1 MKPGHEVRRKAM
13 RRGQAQ
19 KKVDA
24 MSMMRETMATQPEV
38 LRRMLDDQRGLDS
51 AAERLAGRRVLVVGT
66 GTSWHAANQGA
77 WYLRMGG
84 VDAWAVPAAD
94 AAAGHPFP
102 GNDDALLLLSHRGT
116 KLFTSEVLERA
127 RAAGIPTVVVSKRG
141 NPDADLETVSE
152 EVSAAFTASH
162 LGALMRVAQLAE
174 LLGASLGALD
184 DVPDSVARELEAG
197 PASVK
202 PPRRLLEF
210 AGVGINAWTAA
221 EGALKIR
228 ETALVATEGLACES
242 ILHGP
247 AVALG
252 ADDTLVCLDGG
263 TGSDRLKELADVAR
277 AQGTTV
283 NEFARPELGEA
294 LSVFPLTVIVQKI
307 AAEGAET
314 LGTNPDSYGRDLPGR
329 DAAWSA
335 IKL

>member
-1 MKPGHEVRRKAM
+1 
-13 RRGQAQ
+13 
-19 KKVDA
+19 
-24 MSMMRETMATQPEV
+24 MATQPEV
-38 LRRMLDDQRGLDS
+38 LRRILVDRRGVES
-51 AAERLAGRRVLVVGT
+51 AAQRLAGRRVLVVGT

-77 WYLRMGG
+77 WCLRMAG

-102 GNDDALLLLSHRGT
+102 LDDDALLLLSHRGT

-127 RAAGIPTVVVSKRG
+127 RAAGVTTEVVSKLG

-152 EVSAAFTASH
+152 EVSSAFTASH
-162 LGALMRVAQLAE
+162 LAALMRVAQLAE
-174 LLGASLGALD
+174 RLGASLGALH
-184 DVPDSVARELEAG
+184 DVADAVAGELARG
-197 PASVK
+197 PVGVK
-202 PPRRLLEF
+202 PPTRLLEF

-221 EGALKIR
+221 EGALKTR

-252 ADDTLVCLDGG
+252 SGDSLVCLDGG
-263 TGSDRLKELADVAR
+263 TGSDRLKQLADVAR
-277 AQGTTV
+277 AQGTV
-283 NEFARPELGEA
+283 VHEFARPELGET
-294 LSVFPLTVIVQKI
+294 LSIFPLTVIVQKI
-307 AAEGAET
+307 AAEAAET
-314 LGTNPDSYGRDLPGR
+314 LGTNTDSYGRDLPGR

>member
-1 MKPGHEVRRKAM
+1 
-13 RRGQAQ
+13 
-19 KKVDA
+19 
-24 MSMMRETMATQPEV
+24 MSAMRETMATQPEV
-38 LRRMLDDQRGLDS
+38 LREILGDQRGLET
-51 AAERLAGRRVLVVGT
+51 AAQRLAGRRVLVVGT

-77 WYLRMGG
+77 WWLRMAG
-84 VDAWAVPAAD
+84 VDAWAVTGAD
-94 AAAGHPFP
+94 AASGQPSP
-102 GNDDALLLLSHRGT
+102 RSGDALLLLSHRGT

-127 RAAGIPTVVVSKRG
+127 RAAGVPTVVVSRRG
-141 NPDADLETVSE
+141 NPDADLETVPA
-152 EVSAAFTASH
+152 EVSSAFTASN

-174 LLGASLGALD
+174 HLGGSLGPLHE
-184 DVPDSVARELEAG
+184 VPDAVARELAG
-197 PASVK
+197 GPVGVNPPA
-202 PPRRLLEF
+202 RLLEF

-252 ADDTLVCLDGG
+252 ADDALVCLDGG
-263 TGSDRLKELADVAR
+263 AGSDRLGQLADVAR
-277 AQGTTV
+277 AQGAV
-283 NEFARPELGEA
+283 VYEIARPELGEA

-314 LGTNPDSYGRDLPGR
+314 LGTNPDKFGRDLPGR

-335 IKL
+335 IRL

>member
-1 MKPGHEVRRKAM
+1 
-13 RRGQAQ
+13 
-19 KKVDA
+19 
-24 MSMMRETMATQPEV
+24 MSVMRETMATQPEV
-38 LRRMLDDQRGLDS
+38 LRRLLDDQRGLES
-51 AAERLAGRRVLVVGT
+51 AAQRLAGRRVLVVGT

-77 WYLRMGG
+77 WCLRMGG

-102 GNDDALLLLSHRGT
+102 GEDDALLLLSHRGT

-127 RAAGIPTVVVSKRG
+127 RAGDVPTVVVSKRG
-141 NPDADLETVSE
+141 NPDADLETVPE
-152 EVSAAFTASH
+152 EVSSAFTASH
-162 LGALMRVAQLAE
+162 LAALMRIAQLAE
-174 LLGASLGALD
+174 QLGASLGALH
-184 DVPDSVARELEAG
+184 DVPDAVARELAEAPVG
-197 PASVK
+197 VK
-202 PPRRLLEF
+202 PPARLLEF

-228 ETALVATEGLACES
+228 ETALVAAEGLACES

-252 ADDTLVCLDGG
+252 ADDSLVCLDGG
-263 TGSDRLKELADVAR
+263 AGSARLEQLADVAT
-277 AQGTTV
+277 AQGTV
-283 NEFARPELGEA
+283 VHRFARSELGET
-294 LSVFPLTVIVQKI
+294 LSIFPLTVIVQKI
-307 AAEGAET
+307 ALEAAEA

>member
-1 MKPGHEVRRKAM
+1 MSAM
-13 RRGQAQ
+13 R
-19 KKVDA
+19 D
-24 MSMMRETMATQPEV
+24 TMATQPEV
-38 LRRMLDDQRGLDS
+38 LREIVDDQLGLDS
-51 AAERLAGRRVLVVGT
+51 AAQRLGGRRVIVVGT

-77 WYLRMGG
+77 WYLRLGG

-102 GNDDALLLLSHRGT
+102 GDGDALLLLSHRGT

-127 RAAGIPTVVVSKRG
+127 RAARVPIVVVSKRG
-141 NPDADLETVSE
+141 NPEADLETVPE

-174 LLGASLGALD
+174 RLGASVGVLD
-184 DVPDSVARELEAG
+184 DVPDAVARELANG
-197 PASVK
+197 PMGVA
-202 PPRRLLEF
+202 PPARLLEF

-228 ETALVATEGLACES
+228 EAALVAAEGLACES

-252 ADDTLVCLDGG
+252 GEDSLVCLDGG
-263 TGSDRLKELADVAR
+263 TGSERLRQLADVAR
-277 AQGTTV
+277 AHGTTV
-283 NEFARPELGEA
+283 SEFARPELGEA
-294 LSVFPLTVIVQKI
+294 LSIFPLTVIVQKI
-307 AAEGAET
+307 AVEAAET
-314 LGTNPDSYGRDLPGR
+314 LSTNPDSFGRDLPGR

-335 IKL
+335 IRL

>member
-1 MKPGHEVRRKAM
+1 
-13 RRGQAQ
+13 
-19 KKVDA
+19 
-24 MSMMRETMATQPEV
+24 MSAMRETMATQPEV
-38 LRRMLDDQRGLDS
+38 LREILDDQRGLE
-51 AAERLAGRRVLVVGT
+51 AAAQRLAGRRVLVVGT

-77 WYLRMGG
+77 WWLRMAG
-84 VDAWAVPAAD
+84 VDAWAVTGAD
-94 AAAGHPFP
+94 AAGGQPSP
-102 GNDDALLLLSHRGT
+102 GSGDALVLLSHRGT

-127 RAAGIPTVVVSKRG
+127 RAADVPTVVVSRRG
-141 NPDADLETVSE
+141 NPDADLETVPE
-152 EVSAAFTASH
+152 EVSAAFTASN

-174 LLGASLGALD
+174 QLGASLGSLH
-184 DVPDSVARELEAG
+184 DVPDAVARELAGG
-197 PASVK
+197 PAGVQ
-202 PPRRLLEF
+202 PPPRLLEF

-252 ADDTLVCLDGG
+252 ADDALVCLDGG
-263 TGSDRLKELADVAR
+263 TGSDRLGQLADVAR
-277 AQGTTV
+277 AQGAV
-283 NEFARPELGEA
+283 VYEFARPELGEA

-314 LGTNPDSYGRDLPGR
+314 LGTNPDKFGRDLPGR

-335 IKL
+335 IRL

>member
-1 MKPGHEVRRKAM
+1 M
-13 RRGQAQ
+13 R
-19 KKVDA
+19 D
-24 MSMMRETMATQPEV
+24 TMATQPEV
-38 LRRMLDDQRGLDS
+38 LEGMLDDQRGLES
-51 AAERLAGRRVLVVGT
+51 AAQRLAGRRVLVIGT

-102 GNDDALLLLSHRGT
+102 GDGDALLLLSHRGT
-116 KLFTSEVLERA
+116 KLFTSDVLERA
-127 RAAGIPTVVVSKRG
+127 RAAGVPTVVVSRRG

-152 EVSAAFTASH
+152 ETSSAFTASH

-174 LLGASLGALD
+174 RMGASLGALH
-184 DVPDSVARELEAG
+184 DVPSAVARELAHG
-197 PASVK
+197 PAGVQ
-202 PPRRLLEF
+202 PPARLLEF

-221 EGALKIR
+221 EGALKTR

-252 ADDTLVCLDGG
+252 ADDSLVCLDSGI
-263 TGSDRLKELADVAR
+263 GSDRLKQLADVVR
-277 AQGTTV
+277 AQGAGVT
-283 NEFARPELGEA
+283 EFARPELGEA
-294 LSVFPLTVIVQKI
+294 LSIFPLTVIVQKI
-307 AAEGAET
+307 AAESAET
-314 LGTNPDSYGRDLPGR
+314 LGTNPDRFGRDLPGR